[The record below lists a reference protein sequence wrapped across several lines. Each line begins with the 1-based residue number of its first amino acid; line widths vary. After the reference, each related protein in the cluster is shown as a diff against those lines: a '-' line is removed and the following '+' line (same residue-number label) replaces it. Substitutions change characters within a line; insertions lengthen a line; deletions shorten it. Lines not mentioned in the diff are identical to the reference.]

1 MISEKE
7 MNRILDKI
15 NESGINSLTVE
26 EIRKLK
32 SFSVDSKQ
40 EVETNFKNQEFKLKD
55 ENQLEKIKTNLDV
68 VADKLISN
76 IYILIKTDKF
86 IVGLDK
92 FSLGTKRTYFIRFF
106 EIKER
111 KNRII
116 CLKLVYNL
124 NKTVNNIEFYDNH
137 NNLLDFN
144 KLQFLLEE
152 NGLQYKTFN
161 DSWFYI
167 EDDYINR

>member
-40 EVETNFKNQEFKLKD
+40 EVETNFQNQEFKLKD

-76 IYILIKTDKF
+76 IYILVKTDKF

-92 FSLGTKRTYFIRFF
+92 FSLGSKRTYFIRFF

-116 CLKLVYNL
+116 CFV
-124 NKTVNNIEFYDNH
+124 
-137 NNLLDFN
+137 
-144 KLQFLLEE
+144 
-152 NGLQYKTFN
+152 
-161 DSWFYI
+161 
-167 EDDYINR
+167 